1 LTSKCQQRAG
11 LANVAAVP
19 DMPPPYNPLDRVELG
34 KSVERALLSRELVS
48 LPPAARFPGAGVYAL
63 YYIGDFEPYRDVAP
77 PARGAGDIPIY
88 VGRASPPGGRSGGG
102 GLRPSTREPKLFDRL
117 REHARSIRQVEEYA
131 NETGKTNL
139 RLSDFLCRFL
149 VVDDIWVALGEA
161 VLIGH
166 YQPVWNG
173 FVSGFGI
180 HGPGGGRGNQA
191 RSLWDTLHPGRPLAA
206 KRPPNPRTASEIAAE
221 VTERLSHVHV
231 PDLDVSPDAQTV
243 EQLML
248 DDLESSVEDTDEGNP

>member
-1 LTSKCQQRAG
+1 MAR
-11 LANVAAVP
+11 VAAVP
-19 DMPPPYNPLDRVELG
+19 DTSLPYNPLDRVELG

-63 YYIGDFEPYRDVAP
+63 YYIGDFEPYRAIAP
-77 PARGAGDIPIY
+77 PARAAGDIPIY

-102 GLRPSTREPKLFDRL
+102 GLRPSTPEPKLFNRL
-117 REHARSIRQVEEYA
+117 REHARSIARVEDHA
-131 NETGKTNL
+131 TPTRGTNL
-139 RLSDFLCRFL
+139 RLADFLCRFL

-173 FVSGFGI
+173 LVSGFGI
-180 HGPGGGRGNQA
+180 HGPGGGRDNQA
-191 RSLWDTLHPGRPLAA
+191 QSYWDTLHPGRPFTGKL
-206 KRPPNPRTASEIAAE
+206 PPNPRTASEIAAE
-221 VTERLSHVHV
+221 VIERLSHVHV
-231 PDLDVSPDAQTV
+231 PDLAVSPDVETV

-248 DDLESSVEDTDEGNP
+248 GGPEDAVEDDTDEGNS